1 MLPEQQPSAFNGIAQ
16 RPLAQKPYWEL
27 ERARLGASRRVPV
40 ELIVNGE
47 VRAST
52 EIEADGSIN
61 DLSWTT
67 PIRESSWVAVR
78 VWPSSHTNPIWV
90 SVDNAP
96 VRASRD
102 SAKWCLDAVDVCWEQ
117 KKKQYRDTEI
127 DAARAAYE
135 HARATYQSI
144 LNDTMD
150 R

>member
-1 MLPEQQPSAFNGIAQ
+1 
-16 RPLAQKPYWEL
+16 
-27 ERARLGASRRVPV
+27 V

-52 EIEADGSIN
+52 EIEADGTIN
-61 DLSWTT
+61 DLTWTT

-102 SAKWCLDAVDVCWEQ
+102 SAQWCLDAVDVCWEQ

-135 HARATYQSI
+135 HARATYRTILEQS
-144 LNDTMD
+144 LQQ
-150 R
+150 